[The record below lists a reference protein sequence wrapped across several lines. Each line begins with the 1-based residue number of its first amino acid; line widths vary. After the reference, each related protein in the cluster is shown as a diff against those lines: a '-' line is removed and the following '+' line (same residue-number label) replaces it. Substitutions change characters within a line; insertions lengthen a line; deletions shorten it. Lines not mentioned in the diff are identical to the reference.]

1 MLESVQN
8 MSRYE
13 AAEVENFLGIKWS
26 KLYHTQEG
34 SKWKGKLWEWWIVKL
49 VLEITEDDSITE
61 GKGAKSIEELALI
74 ESPVEAL
81 VWKRR

>member
-1 MLESVQN
+1 
-8 MSRYE
+8 
-13 AAEVENFLGIKWS
+13 
-26 KLYHTQEG
+26 
-34 SKWKGKLWEWWIVKL
+34 VKL

-81 VWKRR
+81 V